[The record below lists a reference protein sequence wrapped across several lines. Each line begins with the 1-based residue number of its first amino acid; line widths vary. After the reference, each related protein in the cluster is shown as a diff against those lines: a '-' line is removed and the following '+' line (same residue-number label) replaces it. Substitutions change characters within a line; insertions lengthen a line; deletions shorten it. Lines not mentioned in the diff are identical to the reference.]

1 MDIKQI
7 LQARAN
13 RRTRIERP
21 FSNFYE
27 TIQQCTSAGELIV
40 SGSLDPKITGLVERS
55 AIISTVTAIEVYYR
69 DILDFIFRYCTPTF
83 FEPHLKHLYPEK
95 FDIGD
100 LLEVYRHELHPLEI
114 VSAAQSFQ
122 NSERIDKIFSKFLN
136 NQGLW
141 KSVFQ
146 LQVRLKNKPAT
157 KSHFSHDELL
167 ALKRVF
173 DLRHELVHDPAR
185 RAFFTENTLNDLW
198 RSSYLIFG
206 SDIVL
211 SQAIQANRDPSLND
225 EKTPNKKR
233 CAAAKPREGLA
244 STKIFG

>member
-13 RRTRIERP
+13 RKTRIERP
-21 FSNFYE
+21 FSNFFE
-27 TIQQCTSAGELIV
+27 TVQQCTSAGELIV
-40 SGSLDPKITGLVERS
+40 NGSLDPKISGLVERS
-55 AIISTVTAIEVYYR
+55 AVISTVTAIEVYYR
-69 DILDFIFRYCTPTF
+69 DILDFIFRYCTPEF
-83 FEPHLKHLYPEK
+83 FEPHLKHFFPEK

-100 LLEVYRHELHPLEI
+100 LLEVYRHNLHPLEL

-122 NSERIDKIFSKFLN
+122 NAERIDKTFTKFLN

-141 KSVFQ
+141 KTVFQ
-146 LQVRLKNKPAT
+146 LKVRVKDKPT
-157 KSHFSHDELL
+157 TESSFSHDELI

-185 RAFFTENTLNDLW
+185 RVFFTEETLQDIWASAHLV
-198 RSSYLIFG
+198 FG

-211 SQAIQANRDPSLND
+211 SQAIQANRDPALSNEPD
-225 EKTPNKKR
+225 
-233 CAAAKPREGLA
+233 A
-244 STKIFG
+244 

>member
-1 MDIKQI
+1 MDIRQA

-13 RRTRIERP
+13 RKTRIERP

-55 AIISTVTAIEVYYR
+55 VVISTVTAIEVYYR
-69 DILDFIFRYCTPTF
+69 DILDFIFRYCAPEF
-83 FEPHLKHLYPEK
+83 FEPHLKHLFPEK

-100 LLEVYRHELHPLEI
+100 LLEVYRHNLHPLELA
-114 VSAAQSFQ
+114 SSAQSFQ
-122 NSERIDKIFSKFLN
+122 NTERIDKTFAKFLN

-146 LQVRLKNKPAT
+146 LQVRLKDKTTTESSFP
-157 KSHFSHDELL
+157 HDELV
-167 ALKRVF
+167 AMKRVF

-185 RAFFTENTLNDLW
+185 RAFFTEKILEDIWASAHLV
-198 RSSYLIFG
+198 FG

-211 SQAIQANRDPSLND
+211 SQAIQANRDPAL
-225 EKTPNKKR
+225 
-233 CAAAKPREGLA
+233 
-244 STKIFG
+244 TKEPDA

>member
-1 MDIKQI
+1 MDIRQL

-13 RRTRIERP
+13 RKTRIERP

-27 TIQQCTSAGELIV
+27 TFQQCTSAGELIV

-55 AIISTVTAIEVYYR
+55 AVISTVSAIEIYYK
-69 DILDFIFRYCTPTF
+69 DILDFIFRYCTPEF
-83 FEPHLKHLYPEK
+83 FEPHLKYLFPEK

-100 LLEVYRHELHPLEI
+100 LLEVYRHSLHPLEL

-122 NSERIDKIFSKFLN
+122 NAERIDKTFARFLN

-146 LQVRLKNKPAT
+146 QQVRLKDKPAT
-157 KSHFSHDELL
+157 ECSFSHDELL

-185 RAFFTENTLNDLW
+185 RSYFTDGTLEDLW
-198 RSSYLIFG
+198 ASAHLIFG

-211 SQAIQANRDPSLND
+211 SQAIQANRDPALNNEQD
-225 EKTPNKKR
+225 
-233 CAAAKPREGLA
+233 A
-244 STKIFG
+244 

>member
-1 MDIKQI
+1 MDIKQV

-13 RRTRIERP
+13 RKTRIERP

-55 AIISTVTAIEVYYR
+55 AVISTVTAIEVYYR
-69 DILDFIFRYCTPTF
+69 DILDFIFRYCAPSF
-83 FEPHLKHLYPEK
+83 FDPHLKQLFLEK

-100 LLEVYRHELHPLEI
+100 LLEVYRHNLHPLEL
-114 VSAAQSFQ
+114 VSASQSFQ
-122 NSERIDKIFSKFLN
+122 NAERIDKTFTKFLN

-146 LQVRLKNKPAT
+146 LKVRLKDKPT
-157 KSHFSHDELL
+157 TEGFFSHDELV

-185 RAFFTENTLNDLW
+185 RAFFTEKTLEDIW
-198 RSSYLIFG
+198 ASAHLIFG

-211 SQAIQANRDPSLND
+211 SQAIQANRDPTLSN
-225 EKTPNKKR
+225 E
-233 CAAAKPREGLA
+233 
-244 STKIFG
+244 

>member
-1 MDIKQI
+1 MDIKQV

-13 RRTRIERP
+13 RKTRIERP

-55 AIISTVTAIEVYYR
+55 AVISTVTAIEVYYR
-69 DILDFIFRYCTPTF
+69 DILDFIFRYCTPSF
-83 FEPHLKHLYPEK
+83 FESHLKQIFPEK

-100 LLEVYRHELHPLEI
+100 LLEVYCHNLHPLEL
-114 VSAAQSFQ
+114 VSASQSFQ
-122 NSERIDKIFSKFLN
+122 NAERIDKTFAKFLN

-146 LQVRLKNKPAT
+146 LQVRLKDKPT
-157 KSHFSHDELL
+157 TESSFSYDQLV

-185 RAFFTENTLNDLW
+185 RAFFTEKTLEDIW
-198 RSSYLIFG
+198 ASAHLIFG

-211 SQAIQANRDPSLND
+211 SQAMQANRDPTLGN
-225 EKTPNKKR
+225 E
-233 CAAAKPREGLA
+233 
-244 STKIFG
+244 